1 MTNSYMT
8 RDTFGMYA
16 NKDQGP
22 GPQLMGADTLMGND
36 VYNSDDED
44 LGDIKEFMIDMASGR
59 IACAVL
65 SFGGL
70 LGMGDKLF
78 TAPWR
83 ALTLDTENKRFTL
96 NVPQDRLKDAPGF
109 DKNTWPSM
117 ADKAWASG
125 VHSFY
130 GTPYEAN

>member
-44 LGDIKEFMIDMASGR
+44 LGDI
-59 IACAVL
+59 
-65 SFGGL
+65 
-70 LGMGDKLF
+70 
-78 TAPWR
+78 
-83 ALTLDTENKRFTL
+83 
-96 NVPQDRLKDAPGF
+96 
-109 DKNTWPSM
+109 
-117 ADKAWASG
+117 
-125 VHSFY
+125 
-130 GTPYEAN
+130 